1 MNIFTQALLDWYAT
15 HKRQLPWRD
24 LTDPY
29 RIWISEVILQQTRVA
44 QGYDYFVRFV
54 ARFPDVQTLAA
65 ASEEEVLRE
74 WQGLGYYSRARHLHR
89 AARSMNSTFPTT
101 YEGVRALPGVGD
113 YTAAA
118 ICSLAYGMPH
128 AVVDGNVYRVL
139 ARYFGIDT
147 PIDTPPGKRL
157 FAALADEMLERTHP
171 ADYNQAIMDFGAL
184 QCTPAQPDCLQCP
197 LVESCA
203 ARTAGTVV
211 RLPVKQHKTLVTARY
226 FNYLYVR
233 AGAYIYIHRRTEQ
246 DIWKQLFEL
255 PLVETDTP
263 LTEEEFLRHPQLA
276 ALFTPAERATLR
288 SVRRDVKHVLTHRI
302 IHANLYEI
310 TIAPTSQPFADD
322 PHYLRIL
329 PAELDRYAFPR
340 LVQAFV
346 LKAAHTALPR

>member
-1 MNIFTQALLDWYAT
+1 MNTFTQTLLDWYAT

-65 ASEEEVLRE
+65 ATEEEVLRE

-89 AARSMNSTFPTT
+89 AARSMNGSFPTT
-101 YEGVRALPGVGD
+101 YQGVRALSGVGD
-113 YTAAA
+113 YTPAA
-118 ICSLAYGMPH
+118 ICSLASGMPL

-139 ARYFGIDT
+139 ARYFAIDT
-147 PIDTPPGKRL
+147 PIDSPQGKRL
-157 FAALADEMLERTHP
+157 FAALADEMLDRAHP

-184 QCTPAQPDCLQCP
+184 QCTPAQPDCLHCP
-197 LVESCA
+197 LVETCA
-203 ARTAGTVV
+203 ARAAGTTAG
-211 RLPVKQHKTLVTARY
+211 LPVKQHTTKVTARY
-226 FNYLYVR
+226 FNYLLVR
-233 AGAYIYIHRRTEQ
+233 AGAYIYIHRRTAN

-255 PLVETDTP
+255 PLIETDTP
-263 LTEEEFLRHPQLA
+263 LAEEAFLLHPQLQTW
-276 ALFTPAERATLR
+276 FTPAERATLR

-310 TIAPTSQPFADD
+310 TISPTSQPFADD
-322 PHYLRIL
+322 PNYLRIL
-329 PAELDRYAFPR
+329 PGEADRYAFPR
-340 LVQAFV
+340 LVQGF
-346 LKAAHTALPR
+346 L